1 MKKIYQFLCAIC
13 VVFGFTACAD
23 MLETDSNLVEYEKD
37 NTLNH
42 PTDSV
47 YSVLGI
53 INKIQVIADRMVLLG
68 EVRGDLVTTTNVAS
82 SDLKRLADFELSQ
95 DNKYNQVSDYYA
107 VINNCNYYL
116 AHVDTAMQRRGRQ
129 VFKEEYAAVK
139 AFRAWTYLQ
148 LVKAYGKVP
157 LVLTPMMTERE
168 ARDAM
173 NRQYSDIKEVCNT
186 FIDDLTPYADVD
198 LPDFGTINSTNSQY
212 FFIPMK
218 ALLGDLCLW
227 AEKYQDAARW
237 YHEFLNDREAPVMT
251 VAGNSI
257 QWASV
262 STFDANSI
270 SDAYSIWRSSDDYR
284 SNEISPWSQ
293 KLSMAM

>member
-198 LPDFGTINSTNSQY
+198 LLTCYLMLST
-212 FFIPMK
+212 M
-218 ALLGDLCLW
+218 
-227 AEKYQDAARW
+227 
-237 YHEFLNDREAPVMT
+237 LNRST
-251 VAGNSI
+251 L
-257 QWASV
+257 V
-262 STFDANSI
+262 S
-270 SDAYSIWRSSDDYR
+270 
-284 SNEISPWSQ
+284 
-293 KLSMAM
+293 